1 MLCGLSIRNIVLID
15 SLDLSFYRGLT
26 VLSGETGA
34 GKSILLD
41 ALGVALGGRVDTSMR
56 RDGAPQASV
65 TATFEIKNHEFL
77 EEFFDKSGLS
87 VNGPE
92 EQLLHLRRVINDD
105 GRTRAFINDQPVTAN
120 MLREIGD
127 LLVEIQGQFDA
138 QGLLNSKTHLK
149 FLDIFANH
157 TELLSRV
164 AEAYSLLSNAKLK
177 LKRATEE
184 LSINESR
191 KEYLEIAVEELA
203 SLKPIEG
210 EEAKLLETRSELMN
224 AEKIIIALNEALQF
238 IGGEGGAIT
247 LVAKAQ
253 KTLDKTSDRI
263 TKELESLERAA
274 NELSET
280 ESVVGRLATEIE
292 LDTSYLEEIDERLN
306 SIRTLARKHG
316 VTPDEL
322 NSKYQEF
329 CNQLRMVEDEA
340 SQIEAL
346 ERELESTKAKF
357 IEDAD
362 ALSKSRITAG
372 KRLDQAIISELKP
385 LKLAQSKFQATIES
399 CDESGWS
406 VYGWDK
412 VTFQISTNPGTP
424 LGPLQ
429 KVASGGELSRLLLAL
444 RVALSAATPLPT
456 LIFDEVDAGVG
467 GAVAAAVG
475 RRLKR
480 LGEKIQVLVVTHSPQ
495 VAAEGHVHWKIVK
508 DDTTGLQRT
517 AAKELAKTERV
528 EEIARMLSGEMIT
541 EEARAASLKLLE
553 N

>member
-15 SLDLSFYRGLT
+15 SLDLSFSRGLT

-329 CNQLRMVEDEA
+329 CNQLRMLEDEA

>member
-15 SLDLSFYRGLT
+15 SLDLSFSRGLT

-157 TELLSRV
+157 TQLLSRV

-340 SQIEAL
+340 SQIKAL
-346 ERELESTKAKF
+346 ERELESKKAKF

-362 ALSKSRITAG
+362 ALSKSRVKAG

-385 LKLAQSKFQATIES
+385 LKLAQSKFQTIIEA

-406 VYGWDK
+406 VHGWDK
-412 VTFQISTNPGTP
+412 ITFQISTNPGTP

>member
-15 SLDLSFYRGLT
+15 SLDLSFSRGLT

-127 LLVEIQGQFDA
+127 SLVEIQGQFDA

-157 TELLSRV
+157 AQLLSRV

-322 NSKYQEF
+322 HSKYQEF

-346 ERELESTKAKF
+346 ERELELTKAKF

-495 VAAEGHVHWKIVK
+495 VAAKGQVHWKIVK

>member
-15 SLDLSFYRGLT
+15 SLDLSFSRGLT

-149 FLDIFANH
+149 FLDMFANH
-157 TELLSRV
+157 TQLLSRV

>member
-15 SLDLSFYRGLT
+15 SLDLSFSRGLT

-157 TELLSRV
+157 TQLLSRV

-329 CNQLRMVEDEA
+329 CNQLRMLEDEA

-517 AAKELAKTERV
+517 TAKELAKTERV

>member
-15 SLDLSFYRGLT
+15 SLDLSFSRGLT

-87 VNGPE
+87 INGLE

-138 QGLLNSKTHLK
+138 QGLLNSKTQLK

-164 AEAYSLLSNAKLK
+164 AEAYSLLSNAKSK

-184 LSINESR
+184 SSINESR

-280 ESVVGRLATEIE
+280 ESVLGRLATEIE
-292 LDTSYLEEIDERLN
+292 LDTSHLEEIDERLN

-329 CNQLRMVEDEA
+329 CNQLRLVEDEA
-340 SQIEAL
+340 SQIQAL

-357 IEDAD
+357 IENAD
-362 ALSKSRITAG
+362 ALSKSRVKAG

-385 LKLAQSKFQATIES
+385 LKLAQSKFQATIEA

-412 VTFQISTNPGTP
+412 ITFQISTNPGTP

-429 KVASGGELSRLLLAL
+429 KIASGGELSRLLLAL

-475 RRLKR
+475 GRLKR

-517 AAKELAKTERV
+517 TAKELAKTERV

>member
-15 SLDLSFYRGLT
+15 SLDLSFSRGLT

-157 TELLSRV
+157 TQLLSRV

-346 ERELESTKAKF
+346 ERELESKKAKF

-362 ALSKSRITAG
+362 ALSKSRVKAG

-385 LKLAQSKFQATIES
+385 LKLAQSKFQATIEA

-508 DDTTGLQRT
+508 DDTAGLQRT
-517 AAKELAKTERV
+517 TAKELAKTERV

>member
-15 SLDLSFYRGLT
+15 SLDLSFSRGLT

-157 TELLSRV
+157 TQLLSRV

-362 ALSKSRITAG
+362 ALSKSRVKAG

>member
-15 SLDLSFYRGLT
+15 SLDLSFSRGLT

-56 RDGAPQASV
+56 REGARQASV
-65 TATFEIKNHEFL
+65 TATFEVQNHELL

-87 VNGPE
+87 VNE
-92 EQLLHLRRVINDD
+92 SEKQLLYLRRVINDD

-120 MLREIGD
+120 MLRDIGD

-138 QGLLNSKTHLK
+138 QGLLNSRTHLK

-164 AEAYSLLSNAKLK
+164 AAAYSLLSDAKLK
-177 LKRATEE
+177 LKKATEE
-184 LSINESR
+184 SSINESR
-191 KEYLEIAVEELA
+191 KEYLKIAVEELA

-210 EEAKLLETRSELMN
+210 EGAKLLETRSELMN

-263 TKELESLERAA
+263 IKQIGSLERAA
-274 NELSET
+274 TELGET
-280 ESVVGRLATEIE
+280 ELVLGRIATEIE
-292 LDTSYLEEIDERLN
+292 LDTSHLEKIDERLN
-306 SIRTLARKHG
+306 SIRALARKYG

-322 NSKYQEF
+322 NAQYQEF
-329 CNQLRMVEDEA
+329 SNQLRMIDDYA
-340 SQIEAL
+340 SQVQTL
-346 ERELESTKAKF
+346 ERELELARAKF

-362 ALSKSRITAG
+362 ALSKSRA
-372 KRLDQAIISELKP
+372 KASNQLNQAIISELKP
-385 LKLAQSKFQATIES
+385 LKLAQSKFQATIEA

-406 VYGWDK
+406 IYGWDK

-517 AAKELAKTERV
+517 TAKELAKTERV

-541 EEARAASLKLLE
+541 KEARAASLKLLE

>member
-15 SLDLSFYRGLT
+15 SLDLSFSRGLT

-157 TELLSRV
+157 TQLLSRV

-329 CNQLRMVEDEA
+329 CNQLRMLEDEA

-508 DDTTGLQRT
+508 DDTIGLQRT
-517 AAKELAKTERV
+517 TAKELAKTERV
-528 EEIARMLSGEMIT
+528 EEIARMLSGEIIT

>member
-15 SLDLSFYRGLT
+15 SLDLSFSRGLT

-157 TELLSRV
+157 TQLLSRV

-292 LDTSYLEEIDERLN
+292 LDTSHLEEIDERLN
-306 SIRTLARKHG
+306 RIRILARKHG

-322 NSKYQEF
+322 NSKHQEF
-329 CNQLRMVEDEA
+329 CSQLRMIEDEA
-340 SQIEAL
+340 SLIQTL

-362 ALSKSRITAG
+362 ALSKSRVKAG
-372 KRLDQAIISELKP
+372 KRLEQAIISELKP

>member
-15 SLDLSFYRGLT
+15 SLDLSFSRGLT

-322 NSKYQEF
+322 ESKYQEF
-329 CNQLRMVEDEA
+329 CNQLRMVEDET

-346 ERELESTKAKF
+346 ERELESKKAKF

-362 ALSKSRITAG
+362 ALSKSRVKAG

>member
-15 SLDLSFYRGLT
+15 SLDLSFSRGLT

-87 VNGPE
+87 INGLE

-164 AEAYSLLSNAKLK
+164 AEAYSLLSNAKSK

-184 LSINESR
+184 SSINESR
-191 KEYLEIAVEELA
+191 KKYLEIAVEELA

-280 ESVVGRLATEIE
+280 ESVLGRLATEIE
-292 LDTSYLEEIDERLN
+292 LDTSHLEEIDERLN

-329 CNQLRMVEDEA
+329 CNQLRLVEDEA
-340 SQIEAL
+340 SQIQTL

-357 IEDAD
+357 IENAD
-362 ALSKSRITAG
+362 ALSKSRVKAG

-385 LKLAQSKFQATIES
+385 LKLAQSKFQATIEA

-412 VTFQISTNPGTP
+412 ITFQISTNPGTP

-429 KVASGGELSRLLLAL
+429 KIASGGELSRLLLAL

-475 RRLKR
+475 GRLKR

-517 AAKELAKTERV
+517 TAKELAKTERV

>member
-15 SLDLSFYRGLT
+15 SLDLSFSRGLT

-65 TATFEIKNHEFL
+65 TATFEIKNQEFL
-77 EEFFDKSGLS
+77 AEFFDKSGLS
-87 VNGPE
+87 VNDPE

-120 MLREIGD
+120 MLREIGN

-138 QGLLNSKTHLK
+138 QGLLNSRTHLK

-157 TELLSRV
+157 TELLSKV
-164 AEAYSLLSNAKLK
+164 AGAYALLSNAKLK

-191 KEYLEIAVEELA
+191 KEYLETAVEELA
-203 SLKPIEG
+203 TLKPIEG

-274 NELSET
+274 TELGET
-280 ESVVGRLATEIE
+280 ELVVGRLATEIE
-292 LDTSYLEEIDERLN
+292 LDTSQLEEIDERLN
-306 SIRTLARKHG
+306 RIRILARKHG
-316 VTPDEL
+316 VTPDQL

-329 CNQLRMVEDEA
+329 CNQLRMIEDEA
-340 SQIEAL
+340 SQVQTL

-362 ALSKSRITAG
+362 ALSKSRVKAG

-385 LKLAQSKFQATIES
+385 LKLNQSKFQATIEA
-399 CDESGWS
+399 CGESGWN

-475 RRLKR
+475 GRLKR

-508 DDTTGLQRT
+508 DNTAGLQRT
-517 AAKELAKTERV
+517 TAKELAKTERV

>member
-15 SLDLSFYRGLT
+15 SLDLSFSRGLT

-224 AEKIIIALNEALQF
+224 AEKIIIALDEALQF

>member
-15 SLDLSFYRGLT
+15 SLDLSFSRGLT

-157 TELLSRV
+157 TQLLSRV

-362 ALSKSRITAG
+362 ALSKSRVKAG

-495 VAAEGHVHWKIVK
+495 VAAEGHVHWKIAK
-508 DDTTGLQRT
+508 DDTTGLQST
-517 AAKELAKTERV
+517 TAKELAKTERV

>member
-15 SLDLSFYRGLT
+15 SLDLSFSGGLT

-157 TELLSRV
+157 TQLLSRV

>member
-15 SLDLSFYRGLT
+15 SLDLSFSRGLT

-385 LKLAQSKFQATIES
+385 LKLAQSKFQATIEA

-412 VTFQISTNPGTP
+412 VTFQISTNPGSP

>member
-15 SLDLSFYRGLT
+15 SLDLSFSRGLT

-157 TELLSRV
+157 TQLLSRV

-475 RRLKR
+475 GRLKR

>member
-15 SLDLSFYRGLT
+15 SLDLSFSRGLT

-157 TELLSRV
+157 TQLLSRV

-508 DDTTGLQRT
+508 DDTKGLQRT

>member
-15 SLDLSFYRGLT
+15 SLDLSFSRGLT

-157 TELLSRV
+157 TQLLSRV

-508 DDTTGLQRT
+508 DDTTRLQRT

>member
-15 SLDLSFYRGLT
+15 SLDLSFSRGLT

-41 ALGVALGGRVDTSMR
+41 ALGLALGGRVDTSMR

-157 TELLSRV
+157 TQLLSRV

-346 ERELESTKAKF
+346 ERELESTKVKF

-362 ALSKSRITAG
+362 ALSKSRVKAG

>member
-15 SLDLSFYRGLT
+15 SLDLSFSRGLT

-65 TATFEIKNHEFL
+65 TATFEIKSHEFL

-87 VNGPE
+87 INGLE

-164 AEAYSLLSNAKLK
+164 AEAYSLLSNAKSK
-177 LKRATEE
+177 LKRATKES
-184 LSINESR
+184 SINESR

-280 ESVVGRLATEIE
+280 ESVLGRLATEIE
-292 LDTSYLEEIDERLN
+292 LDTSHLEEIDERLN

-329 CNQLRMVEDEA
+329 CNQLRLVEDEA

-346 ERELESTKAKF
+346 ERELEVTKANF
-357 IEDAD
+357 IENAD
-362 ALSKSRITAG
+362 ALSKSRVKAG

-385 LKLAQSKFQATIES
+385 LKLAQSKFQTTIEA

-412 VTFQISTNPGTP
+412 ITFQISTNPGTP

-429 KVASGGELSRLLLAL
+429 KIASGGELSRLLLAL

-475 RRLKR
+475 GRLKR

-495 VAAEGHVHWKIVK
+495 VAAEGHVHWKIIK
-508 DDTTGLQRT
+508 DDTAGLQRT
-517 AAKELAKTERV
+517 TAKELAKTERV

>member
-15 SLDLSFYRGLT
+15 SLDLSFSRGLT

-41 ALGVALGGRVDTSMR
+41 ALGVALGGRVDTSIR

-65 TATFEIKNHEFL
+65 TATFEIRNHELL
-77 EEFFDKSGLS
+77 EEFFDEAGLS
-87 VNGPE
+87 VNDPE

-138 QGLLNSKTHLK
+138 QGLLNSRTHLK

-177 LKRATEE
+177 LKKATEE
-184 LSINESR
+184 LSINKGR
-191 KEYLEIAVEELA
+191 KEDLEIAVEELA
-203 SLKPIEG
+203 ALKPIEG

-274 NELSET
+274 TELGET
-280 ESVVGRLATEIE
+280 ESVLGRLATEIE
-292 LDTSYLEEIDERLN
+292 LDTSHLEEIDERLN
-306 SIRTLARKHG
+306 TIRTLARKHG

-322 NSKYQEF
+322 HSKYQEF
-329 CNQLRMVEDEA
+329 CNQLRMIEDEA
-340 SQIEAL
+340 SQIQTL

-357 IEDAD
+357 IEDAN
-362 ALSKSRITAG
+362 ALSESRVKAG
-372 KRLDQAIISELKP
+372 KRLDRAIISELKP
-385 LKLAQSKFQATIES
+385 LKLAQSKFQATIEA

-517 AAKELAKTERV
+517 TAKELAKTERV

>member
-15 SLDLSFYRGLT
+15 SLDLSFSRGLT

-87 VNGPE
+87 INGLE

-120 MLREIGD
+120 MLRETGD

-149 FLDIFANH
+149 FLDVFANH

-164 AEAYSLLSNAKLK
+164 AEAYSLLSNAKSK

-184 LSINESR
+184 SSINESR

-280 ESVVGRLATEIE
+280 ESVLGRLATEIE
-292 LDTSYLEEIDERLN
+292 LDTSHLEEIDERLN

-329 CNQLRMVEDEA
+329 CNQLRLVEDEA
-340 SQIEAL
+340 SQIQTL

-357 IEDAD
+357 IENAD
-362 ALSKSRITAG
+362 ALSKSRVKAG

-385 LKLAQSKFQATIES
+385 LKLAQSKFKATIEA

-429 KVASGGELSRLLLAL
+429 KIASGGELSRLLLAL

-475 RRLKR
+475 GRLKR

-517 AAKELAKTERV
+517 TAKELAKTERV

>member
-157 TELLSRV
+157 TQLLSRV

-238 IGGEGGAIT
+238 LGGEGGAIT

>member
-1 MLCGLSIRNIVLID
+1 MLCGLSIRNVVLID
-15 SLDLSFYRGLT
+15 SLDLSFSRGLT

-34 GKSILLD
+34 GKSILLG
-41 ALGVALGGRVDTSMR
+41 ALGVALGGRVDTSIR

-65 TATFEIKNHEFL
+65 TATFEIRNHELL
-77 EEFFDKSGLS
+77 EEFFDEAGLS
-87 VNGPE
+87 VNDPE

-120 MLREIGD
+120 MLREIRD

-138 QGLLNSKTHLK
+138 QGLLNSRTHLK

-177 LKRATEE
+177 LKKATEE
-184 LSINESR
+184 LSINKGR
-191 KEYLEIAVEELA
+191 KEDLEIAVEELA
-203 SLKPIEG
+203 ALKPIEG

-280 ESVVGRLATEIE
+280 ESVLGRLATEIE
-292 LDTSYLEEIDERLN
+292 LDTSHLEEIDERLN
-306 SIRTLARKHG
+306 TIRTLARKHG

-322 NSKYQEF
+322 HSKYQEF
-329 CNQLRMVEDEA
+329 CNQLRMNEDEA
-340 SQIEAL
+340 SQIQTL

-362 ALSKSRITAG
+362 ALSKSRIKAG

-385 LKLAQSKFQATIES
+385 LKLAQSKFQATIEA
-399 CDESGWS
+399 CDESEWN

-495 VAAEGHVHWKIVK
+495 VAAEGHVHWRIVK

-517 AAKELAKTERV
+517 TAKELAKTERV

>member
-15 SLDLSFYRGLT
+15 SLDLSFSRGLT

-87 VNGPE
+87 INGLE

-164 AEAYSLLSNAKLK
+164 AEAYSLLSNAKSK

-184 LSINESR
+184 SSINESR

-224 AEKIIIALNEALQF
+224 AEKIIIALHEALQF

-280 ESVVGRLATEIE
+280 ESVLGRLATEIE
-292 LDTSYLEEIDERLN
+292 LDTSHLEEIDERLN

-329 CNQLRMVEDEA
+329 CKQLRLVEDEA
-340 SQIEAL
+340 SQIQTL

-357 IEDAD
+357 IENAD
-362 ALSKSRITAG
+362 ALSKSR
-372 KRLDQAIISELKP
+372 
-385 LKLAQSKFQATIES
+385 
-399 CDESGWS
+399 
-406 VYGWDK
+406 V
-412 VTFQISTNPGTP
+412 
-424 LGPLQ
+424 
-429 KVASGGELSRLLLAL
+429 
-444 RVALSAATPLPT
+444 
-456 LIFDEVDAGVG
+456 
-467 GAVAAAVG
+467 
-475 RRLKR
+475 
-480 LGEKIQVLVVTHSPQ
+480 
-495 VAAEGHVHWKIVK
+495 
-508 DDTTGLQRT
+508 
-517 AAKELAKTERV
+517 
-528 EEIARMLSGEMIT
+528 
-541 EEARAASLKLLE
+541 
-553 N
+553 

>member
-15 SLDLSFYRGLT
+15 SLDLSFSRGLT

-56 RDGAPQASV
+56 REGARQASV
-65 TATFEIKNHEFL
+65 TATFEVQNHELL

-87 VNGPE
+87 VNE
-92 EQLLHLRRVINDD
+92 SEKKLLYLRRVINDD

-120 MLREIGD
+120 MLRDIGD

-138 QGLLNSKTHLK
+138 QGLLNSRTHLK

-164 AEAYSLLSNAKLK
+164 AAAYSLLSDAKLK
-177 LKRATEE
+177 LKKATEE
-184 LSINESR
+184 SSINESR
-191 KEYLEIAVEELA
+191 KEYLKIAVEELA

-210 EEAKLLETRSELMN
+210 EGAKLLETRSELMN

-263 TKELESLERAA
+263 IKQIGSLERAA
-274 NELSET
+274 TELGET
-280 ESVVGRLATEIE
+280 ELVLGRIATEIE
-292 LDTSYLEEIDERLN
+292 LDTSHLEKIDERLN
-306 SIRTLARKHG
+306 SIRALARKYG

-322 NSKYQEF
+322 NAQYREF
-329 CNQLRMVEDEA
+329 SNQLRMIDDDA
-340 SQIEAL
+340 SQVQTL
-346 ERELESTKAKF
+346 ERELELARAKF

-362 ALSKSRITAG
+362 ALSKSRA
-372 KRLDQAIISELKP
+372 KASNRLNQAIISELKP
-385 LKLAQSKFQATIES
+385 LKLAQSKFQATIEA
-399 CDESGWS
+399 CDETGWS
-406 VYGWDK
+406 IYGWDK

-517 AAKELAKTERV
+517 TAKELAKTERV

-541 EEARAASLKLLE
+541 KEARAASLKLLE

>member
-15 SLDLSFYRGLT
+15 SLDLSFSRGLT

-56 RDGAPQASV
+56 REGARQASV
-65 TATFEIKNHEFL
+65 TATFEVQNHELL

-87 VNGPE
+87 VNE
-92 EQLLHLRRVINDD
+92 SEKQLLYLRRVINDD

-120 MLREIGD
+120 MLRDIGD

-138 QGLLNSKTHLK
+138 QGLLNSRTHLK

-164 AEAYSLLSNAKLK
+164 AAAYSLLSDAKLK
-177 LKRATEE
+177 LKKATEE
-184 LSINESR
+184 SSINESR
-191 KEYLEIAVEELA
+191 KEYLKIAVEELA

-210 EEAKLLETRSELMN
+210 EGAKLLETRSELMN

-263 TKELESLERAA
+263 IKQIGSLERAA
-274 NELSET
+274 TELGET
-280 ESVVGRLATEIE
+280 ELVLGRIATEIE
-292 LDTSYLEEIDERLN
+292 LDTSHLEKIDERLN
-306 SIRTLARKHG
+306 SIRALARKYG

-322 NSKYQEF
+322 NAQYQEF
-329 CNQLRMVEDEA
+329 SNQLRMIDDYA
-340 SQIEAL
+340 SQVQTL
-346 ERELESTKAKF
+346 ERELELARAKF

-362 ALSKSRITAG
+362 ALSKSRA
-372 KRLDQAIISELKP
+372 KASNRLNQAIISELKP
-385 LKLAQSKFQATIES
+385 LKLAQSKFQATIEA

-406 VYGWDK
+406 IYGWDK

-517 AAKELAKTERV
+517 TAKELAKTERV

-541 EEARAASLKLLE
+541 KEARAASLKLLE

>member
-15 SLDLSFYRGLT
+15 SLDLSFSRGLT

-157 TELLSRV
+157 TQLLSRV
-164 AEAYSLLSNAKLK
+164 AKAYSLLSNAKLK

>member
-15 SLDLSFYRGLT
+15 SLDLSFSRGLT

-157 TELLSRV
+157 TQLLSRV

-346 ERELESTKAKF
+346 ERELELTKAKF

>member
-15 SLDLSFYRGLT
+15 SLELSFSKGLT

-157 TELLSRV
+157 TQLLSRV

-292 LDTSYLEEIDERLN
+292 LDTSYLEEIDERLS

-329 CNQLRMVEDEA
+329 CNQLRMAEDEA

-362 ALSKSRITAG
+362 ALSKSRIMAG
-372 KRLDQAIISELKP
+372 KRLDQTIISELKP

-517 AAKELAKTERV
+517 TAKELAKTERV

>member
-15 SLDLSFYRGLT
+15 SLDLSFSRGLT

-56 RDGAPQASV
+56 RNGAPQASV

-77 EEFFDKSGLS
+77 EEFFDKFGLS

-191 KEYLEIAVEELA
+191 KEYLEIALEELA

-292 LDTSYLEEIDERLN
+292 LDTSHLEEIDERLN
-306 SIRTLARKHG
+306 RIRILARKYG

-329 CNQLRMVEDEA
+329 CSQLRMIEDEA
-340 SQIEAL
+340 SLIQTL

-362 ALSKSRITAG
+362 ALSKSRVKAG

-385 LKLAQSKFQATIES
+385 LKLAQSKFQATIEA

-475 RRLKR
+475 RRLRR

-517 AAKELAKTERV
+517 TAKELAKTERV

>member
-15 SLDLSFYRGLT
+15 SLDLSFSRGLT

-329 CNQLRMVEDEA
+329 CNQLRMVEDES

>member
-15 SLDLSFYRGLT
+15 SLDLSFSRGLT

-77 EEFFDKSGLS
+77 EEFFYKSGLS

-157 TELLSRV
+157 TQLLSRV

>member
-15 SLDLSFYRGLT
+15 SLDLSFSRGLT

-87 VNGPE
+87 VNGSE

>member
-15 SLDLSFYRGLT
+15 SLDLSFSGGLT